1 METKLSS
8 IFVRFTVK
16 LLCEATDR
24 VSVSSLQDRVPSQL
38 THITAREFPHLGGNA
53 VLLHQR
59 LLGEVE
65 LEGVVGG
72 DGDVEASG
80 KVVRQGGAVV
90 GQEEGVV
97 AERAHGDAHLDGGTF
112 INASEL
118 NQLRQCHLICTR
130 TPV

>member
-1 METKLSS
+1 MGEP
-8 IFVRFTVK
+8 
-16 LLCEATDR
+16 AGDDG
-24 VSVSSLQDRVPSQL
+24 VSGELAHVAAGELPD
-38 THITAREFPHLGGNA
+38 LGRDA

-65 LEGVVGG
+65 LKGVVGG

-118 NQLRQCHLICTR
+118 NQRHCHLICTMHTHLCEVVEVLDHWGLWGSTVR
-130 TPV
+130 